1 MITAGKRK
9 QTLQNNSLQC
19 GIQPQG
25 KPSSVT
31 GEVFNSLFK
40 LLQRLERSEGFLD
53 QKGFKFLQYSNSFDS
68 KA

>member
-40 LLQRLERSEGFLD
+40 LLHRLERSEGFLD
-53 QKGFKFLQYSNSFDS
+53 
-68 KA
+68 